1 MKLLRKAALPV
12 VFSLFYVLPC
22 TGAELK
28 GRLVD
33 SLTWTGQRF
42 EPGTEIPFR
51 YYVSPGAAG
60 NDNAVYVLY
69 ETGVSLLPKLEELA
83 EEGVIPQGLVVMV
96 QSGTLTGPG
105 GSRPMRAEEFDQ
117 NGVEFTDLVIEEI
130 LPYAA
135 KEAGIGL
142 SPDPDK
148 HFIHGTSSG
157 GALAWYALWY
167 RNDFFHRGF
176 LSSPTFSA
184 MRGGEEPMV
193 LVRKTEP
200 RPIRVFITCG
210 TMEPDYYFGDSFVA
224 AYNAASALKYAGYDV
239 GFEIFAKGKH
249 GSHHQDHAFWDR
261 MMRWMFEPEKVSTP
275 APALRLSQI
284 IPADS
289 HWEEAVCLAPRR
301 QTKLVRDGGRYRI
314 RGGRL
319 YFRPRRGKV
328 LPGRRVTLDVPGT
341 VTAMALSS
349 DLWRLYVTCED
360 SRFIYAFSLDSLG
373 TPGARYILA
382 PVHEAHDIRTV
393 GCTDLC
399 VSTEDRVLVATQLGV
414 QTANSFGLVD
424 GILPLPGDRPAK
436 RVWLSDGLLYAMD
449 GAGTVYARKTLL
461 APHDGKTVC
470 KASGQRYGEKGV
482 DYSHPHL
489 APLFEPLAE
498 GEAIPGL

>member
-1 MKLLRKAALPV
+1 MKNLRTAALLAA
-12 VFSLFYVLPC
+12 FSLLCGLPC
-22 TGAELK
+22 TGVELK

-33 SLTWTGQRF
+33 SLTWTGQHY
-42 EPGTEIPFR
+42 EPGTEVPFR

-60 NDNAVYVLY
+60 DDNAVYVLY
-69 ETGVSLLPKLEELA
+69 ETGVSLLPKLEDLL
-83 EEGVIPQGLVVMV
+83 EEGVIPQGLVLMV
-96 QSGTLTGPG
+96 QSGTLMGPG

-157 GALAWYALWY
+157 GVLAWYALWY

-176 LSSPTFSA
+176 LSSPSFNA
-184 MRGGEEPMV
+184 ARGGEEPMV

-210 TMEPDYYFGDSFVA
+210 TTEPDYYFGDSFVA
-224 AYNAASALKYAGYDV
+224 AYNAASALRYAGYDI

-261 MMRWMFEPEKVSTP
+261 MMRWMFEPEHVA
-275 APALRLSQI
+275 APALNLRLSKI
-284 IPADS
+284 LPADS
-289 HWEEAVCLAPRR
+289 HWELCAGTPPARV
-301 QTKLVRDGGRYRI
+301 TKLERDGGRYRI
-314 RGGRL
+314 RRGRL
-319 YFRPRRGKV
+319 YFRPGRGLFGGRRIRLEV
-328 LPGRRVTLDVPGT
+328 PGRVSAL
-341 VTAMALSS
+341 ALSS
-349 DLWRLYVTCED
+349 DLWRLYVTSED

-373 TPGARYILA
+373 RPGARYILA
-382 PVHEAHDIRTV
+382 PIHEAYDIRTV
-393 GCTDLC
+393 GCNDLC

-424 GILPLPGDRPAK
+424 GILPLPGDLPAE
-436 RVWLSDGLLYAMD
+436 RVWLADSLLYAKAAD
-449 GAGTVYARKTLL
+449 GTVYARKTLL
-461 APHDGKTVC
+461 APHDGKTVS
-470 KASGQRYGEKGV
+470 KASGQRYGDLELN
-482 DYSHPHL
+482 YSRPHL
-489 APLFEPLAE
+489 EPLFDSFAE
-498 GEAIPGL
+498 GEALPLR